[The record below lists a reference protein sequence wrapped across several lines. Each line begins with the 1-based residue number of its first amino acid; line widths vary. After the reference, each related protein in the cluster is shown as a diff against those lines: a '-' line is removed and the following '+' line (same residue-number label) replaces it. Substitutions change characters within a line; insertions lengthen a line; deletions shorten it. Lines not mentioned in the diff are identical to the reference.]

1 MRKPLIAG
9 NWKMNLIPEEAGFIL
24 DKLMTVKEK
33 EVELLICPSFIA
45 LPLASEK
52 LKNSFI
58 KLCAQNMYPEI
69 KGAFTGEI
77 SPNMLKALR
86 CEYVICG
93 HSERRTLLGESNDFI
108 RRKVSC
114 ALSHNII
121 PILCVGESQKDRTE
135 GMTEECIRKQI
146 FTALSDLKRKELSRI
161 VVAYEPIWA
170 IGTGI
175 SATATDAEKVAK
187 FIRNELTCAFGKQV
201 AEEIRILYGGSV
213 NITNITDFMHCPNI
227 DGALIGG
234 ASLKPTEFI
243 EIYNK
248 I

>member
-58 KLCAQNMYPEI
+58 KLGAQNMYPEI

-187 FIRNELTCAFGKQV
+187 FIRNELTCAFG
-201 AEEIRILYGGSV
+201 LS
-213 NITNITDFMHCPNI
+213 
-227 DGALIGG
+227 LIH
-234 ASLKPTEFI
+234 I
-243 EIYNK
+243 
-248 I
+248 

>member
-58 KLCAQNMYPEI
+58 KLGAQNMYPEI

-201 AEEIRILYGGSV
+201 AEEIRNLYGGSV
-213 NITNITDFMHCPNI
+213 NITNITDFMHCSNI